1 MRTFRPASTRRG
13 RERREQILVSAARL
27 VASQG
32 FHTVGVSD
40 IGAAAGVS
48 GAALY
53 RHFANK
59 SEILVALLD
68 RVVGR
73 LLEGAAAASHGDDPG
88 AVLTTLIGAHVDFA
102 ISEKAILAVYAQEAH
117 NLPAVDRTRLR
128 RKQRQYVDMWSGVY
142 RRVHPYSSEKG
153 ARTVVEGVF
162 GMLNSVPNM
171 SPDISDQLVGREL
184 RRLAW
189 TALLSDPDPD
199 L

>member
-1 MRTFRPASTRRG
+1 MQTSRPASTRRG
-13 RERREQILVSAARL
+13 RERREQILASAARL

-53 RHFANK
+53 RHFATK

-68 RVVGR
+68 RVVDR
-73 LLEGAAAASHGDDPG
+73 LLDGAAAASHGDDPG
-88 AVLTTLIGAHVDFA
+88 VVLATLIEVHVDFA

-128 RKQRQYVDMWSGVY
+128 RKQRHYVDMWTDAY
-142 RRVHPYSSEKG
+142 RRRHPSSSEKA
-153 ARTVVEGVF
+153 ARAVVEGVF

-171 SPDISDQLVGREL
+171 SPDLSDQLVGREL
-184 RRLAW
+184 RRLAR
-189 TALLSDPDPD
+189 TALLSDPDTIF
-199 L
+199 